1 MNLQQMFT
9 AHKHSQRTIMKLLLQ
24 RELLDTLQIVLSTML
39 SLATKGGTCTETD
52 IVSHMTDAVA

>member
-1 MNLQQMFT
+1 MFT